1 MRREQLN
8 KRDRISFHLVS
19 FVSLFCP
26 PQVFVL
32 CIGLFAAVAIPAFS
46 SEERIP
52 LRGNAFLLL
61 LAASL
66 VVVLGSFAV
75 AVSIVGDQFNHW
87 AGLHEKELGRFC
99 LEGGS
104 GRNAA
109 AAVAAGGSTTRGLE
123 MTTLLAQG
131 VVRTTQETEPLSVLG
146 LIELNMSAA
155 KAVLFFMT
163 VDLGIVFSRVDWG
176 A

>member
-1 MRREQLN
+1 M
-8 KRDRISFHLVS
+8 
-19 FVSLFCP
+19 
-26 PQVFVL
+26 L

-66 VVVLGSFAV
+66 IVVLGSFAV
-75 AVSIVGDQFNHW
+75 GVSIVGDKFNHL

-104 GRNAA
+104 GQNTG
-109 AAVAAGGSTTRGLE
+109 AAVSTTRGLE

-163 VDLGIVFSRVDWG
+163 VDLGIVFSRVEWG

>member
-1 MRREQLN
+1 MTA
-8 KRDRISFHLVS
+8 LVHR
-19 FVSLFCP
+19 
-26 PQVFVL
+26 
-32 CIGLFAAVAIPAFS
+32 FAAVMVDWQSVLIIGGKGDFFFNY
-46 SEERIP
+46 
-52 LRGNAFLLL
+52 NA
-61 LAASL
+61 LA
-66 VVVLGSFAV
+66 VV

-109 AAVAAGGSTTRGLE
+109 VAAGGGSTTRGLE

>member
-1 MRREQLN
+1 M
-8 KRDRISFHLVS
+8 
-19 FVSLFCP
+19 
-26 PQVFVL
+26 L

-109 AAVAAGGSTTRGLE
+109 VAAGGSTTRGLE

>member
-26 PQVFVL
+26 LQVFVL

-109 AAVAAGGSTTRGLE
+109 VAAGGSTTRGLE

-146 LIELNMSAA
+146 LIELNMSAT
-155 KAVLFFMT
+155 KAALFFMT